1 MSYMA
6 LYRKFRPQEFSEVK
20 GQDHIVTT
28 LKNQIRTGRIGHA
41 YLFTGTRGTGKTTM
55 AKLFAKAVNCESPLE
70 DGSPCG
76 QCACCRAANE
86 GNSMNVIELDAA
98 AHNGVD
104 DIRQIIEEVAYPPSQ
119 GKYKVYIVDE
129 VHELSGSAFNAFLKT
144 LEEPPSYVIFILAT
158 TEVHKIP
165 ITIMS
170 RVQRYDFRRIT
181 IETIAARLRELCDAE
196 GVNVE
201 DKALNYIAKV
211 GDGSMRD
218 SISLLDQCIAFYIGE
233 DLTYDKV
240 LKTLGAVD
248 TEIFSKLLRA
258 VASHNANEAIAIVEE
273 VVILGR
279 ELEQFVS
286 DFIWYLRNLMLL
298 SGGEDMED
306 ALDMSSE
313 NLALLKEESHMVELD
328 VILRY
333 IRIMSELAGQM
344 KYSSQKRVL
353 LEIAIIK
360 LCSPQTEKDFGSILD
375 RIHLL
380 EQKMEEGIPMMAA
393 PMAQASGGS
402 ASAEPVKKKEFPK
415 AVGDDVKKVL
425 REWKQI
431 LAESDSGLLRS
442 FLGKGNATVEE
453 DGSFVL
459 VFDAHEAT
467 QKTAYDTCL
476 LHEGEIKKMIN
487 DYMELD
493 FPVKFVLNNSGVDST
508 RIYPDALSHFQE
520 ENDIQIEVEDF

>member
-28 LKNQIRTGRIGHA
+28 LKNQIRTDRIGHA

-55 AKLFAKAVNCESPLE
+55 AKLFAKAVNCEQPLE

-76 QCACCRAANE
+76 KCSCCQAANS

-104 DIRQIIEEVAYPPSQ
+104 DVRQIIEEVAYPPTE

-129 VHELSGSAFNAFLKT
+129 VHELSTSAFNALLKT

-170 RVQRYDFRRIT
+170 RVQRYDFRRIS
-181 IETIAARLRELCDAE
+181 IETISARLRELCDAE

-201 DKALNYIAKV
+201 DKALTYIAKV

-258 VASHNANEAIAIVEE
+258 VIAHDANAAISIVEE

-298 SGGEDMED
+298 SGGENMED

-313 NLALLKEESHMVELD
+313 NLALLKEESSMVELE

-333 IRIMSELAGQM
+333 IRVMSELLGQM

-353 LEIAIIK
+353 LEIAIVK
-360 LCSPQTEKDFGSILD
+360 LCAPQTEEDFGAILD
-375 RIHLL
+375 RLNSL
-380 EQKMEEGIPMMAA
+380 EQKMEEGIPMAVA
-393 PMAQASGGS
+393 PIMPSGS
-402 ASAEPVKKKEFPK
+402 MQYAEPVKKKEFPK
-415 AVGDDVKKVL
+415 AVGDEVKKVL
-425 REWKQI
+425 KEWKMI
-431 LAESDSGLLRS
+431 LAECDSGLIKTSLS
-442 FLGKGNATVEE
+442 KGNATVEE
-453 DGSFVL
+453 DGSFVI
-459 VFDAHEAT
+459 VFDAHDVA
-467 QKTAYDTCL
+467 QKTSYETCL
-476 LHEGEIKKMIN
+476 SHEDFIKNMIN
-487 DYMELD
+487 DYMELE
-493 FPVKFVLNNSGVDST
+493 FPVKMVLNNSGVDSN
-508 RIYPDALSHFQE
+508 RIYPDALTHFQE
-520 ENDIQIEVEDF
+520 ENNINIEVEDF

>member
-28 LKNQIRTGRIGHA
+28 LKNQIKTNRIGHA

-55 AKLFAKAVNCESPLE
+55 AKLFAKAVNCENPLE

-76 QCACCRAANE
+76 ECACCKAAND
-86 GNSMNVIELDAA
+86 GNSLNVIELDAA

-170 RVQRYDFRRIT
+170 RVQRYDFRRIS
-181 IETIAARLRELCDAE
+181 IETISARLRELCDAE
-196 GVNVE
+196 EITVE

-258 VASHNANEAIAIVEE
+258 VIHHNANEAISIVEE

-279 ELEQFVS
+279 ELEQFVM

-298 SGGEDMED
+298 SGGEHMED

-313 NLALLKEESHMVELD
+313 NLALLKEESAMVELD

-333 IRIMSELAGQM
+333 IRVMSELLGQM

-353 LEIAIIK
+353 LEIAIVK
-360 LCSPQTEKDFGSILD
+360 LCSPQTEEDFGSILD
-375 RIHLL
+375 RLNAL
-380 EQKMEEGIPMMAA
+380 EDKMEEGIPMAVA
-393 PMAQASGGS
+393 PQSGAGMPQAT
-402 ASAEPVKKKEFPK
+402 EPIKKKEFPK
-415 AVGDDVKKVL
+415 AVPEEVKKTL
-425 REWKQI
+425 QEWKHF
-431 LAESDSGLLRS
+431 LAELDSGLVRAALQ
-442 FLGKGNATVEE
+442 KAKPTVEE
-453 DGSFVL
+453 DGSFII
-459 VFDAHEAT
+459 VFDAHDSV
-467 QKTAYDTCL
+467 QKTNYDTCSNF
-476 LHEGEIKKMIN
+476 EGYLKSRLN
-487 DYMELD
+487 DFMQLQI
-493 FPVKFVLNNSGVDST
+493 PLKLVLNNSGVSSD
-508 RIYPDALSHFQE
+508 RIYPDALSHFAE
-520 ENDIQIEVEDF
+520 ENDVKIDVEDF

>member
-28 LKNQIRTGRIGHA
+28 LKNQIKTGRIGHA

-55 AKLFAKAVNCESPLE
+55 AKLFAKAVNCENPLE

-76 QCACCRAANE
+76 ECPCCKAANE
-86 GNSMNVIELDAA
+86 GNSFNVIELDAA

-104 DIRQIIEEVAYPPSQ
+104 DIRQIIEEVEYPPTQ

-144 LEEPPSYVIFILAT
+144 LEEPPAYVIFILAT

-181 IETIAARLRELCDAE
+181 IDTIAARLRELCDAE
-196 GVNVE
+196 GVTVD
-201 DKALNYIAKV
+201 DKALTYIAKV

-233 DLTYDKV
+233 ELTYDKV

-258 VASHNANEAIAIVEE
+258 VISHNANEAIAIIEE
-273 VVILGR
+273 VVVLGR
-279 ELEQFVS
+279 ELEQFVM

-298 SGGEDMED
+298 SSGENMED

-313 NLALLKEESHMVELD
+313 NLALLKEESSMVELD
-328 VILRY
+328 IILRY
-333 IRIMSELAGQM
+333 IRIMSETLGQM

-353 LEIAIIK
+353 LEIAIVK
-360 LCSPQTEKDFGSILD
+360 LCAPQTSDDFGAILD
-375 RIHLL
+375 RLNAL
-380 EQKMEEGIPMMAA
+380 ETKMEEGVPMVAAAAMAPTA
-393 PMAQASGGS
+393 TASG
-402 ASAEPVKKKEFPK
+402 EPIKKKEFPK
-415 AVGDDVKKVL
+415 AVPEEVQQTLK
-425 REWKQI
+425 RWKQY
-431 LAESDSGLLRS
+431 LAELDNRLVKTALV
-442 FLGKGNATVEE
+442 KAKPTVEE
-453 DGSFVL
+453 DGSFVI
-459 VFDAHEAT
+459 VFDAHDT
-467 QKTAYDTCL
+467 VQKTGYETCTNY
-476 LHEGEIKKMIN
+476 EGEIKTSLNEFMQLQIPLK
-487 DYMELD
+487 L
-493 FPVKFVLNNSGVDST
+493 VLNNTGVSSD
-508 RIYPDALSHFQE
+508 RIYPDALSHFAE
-520 ENDIQIEVEDF
+520 VNDVKIDIEDF